1 MRTEQS
7 VFSRGRQIEENVL
20 ALRLEIERVRER
32 KGELYVA
39 ALDVCKA
46 FDSVDREVLVNELRS
61 IEWDEGWVSCARNL
75 YGKEKL
81 DILNKIGRLWKF
93 RGTMALNKGVRLLR
107 LCLLFA

>member
-1 MRTEQS
+1 M
-7 VFSRGRQIEENVL
+7 L

-46 FDSVDREVLVNELRS
+46 FDSVDSEVLVDELRS
-61 IEWDEGWVSCARNL
+61 IGWVERWVSCARNL
-75 YGKEKL
+75 YGKENL
-81 DILNKIGRLWKF
+81 EIFVQDMKIGKF
-93 RGTMALNKGVRLLR
+93 RGTRGLNKVVRLLL